1 MIFFF
6 KNRLIYN
13 KNLIC
18 PLFLNINLLNR
29 IFLAKKNTSSS
40 FVNIEFNIFFSWY
53 ESTYF
58 VTKNSN

>member
-1 MIFFF
+1 MLFFF

-13 KNLIC
+13 KNLIY
-18 PLFLNINLLNR
+18 PLFLNVNLLTR

-40 FVNIEFNIFFSWY
+40 FINIEFNIFFSWY